1 MGVGEPPDF
10 YSGGIIPPTIG
21 PFNSLERG
29 SGVRSSM
36 SRRRSWAAKGSVGG
50 NRDDPAARGRS
61 SRKPTKD
68 ICEFGVPDVFGG
80 SNWLPVASAAGGAVA
95 TGRRGG
101 AATTA

>member
-68 ICEFGVPDVFGG
+68 ICEFGVPDPFGTSAFGIGGGG
-80 SNWLPVASAAGGAVA
+80 STGAAA
-95 TGRRGG
+95 TGGRG
-101 AATTA
+101 AAAA